1 MMGGI
6 TVDSKATAKAV
17 ALFPEMEGQRIRVG
31 QRIRLAPCVPDAQL
45 AVFAQREGR
54 KCPRVELRPEN
65 IESQEL
71 FAILQS
77 EKTRPLAQGWIADN
91 LSAFTTEE
99 RTRIVNRTIR
109 ATLSP
114 KVNAAFTNKPASLEG
129 AE

>member
-1 MMGGI
+1 M
-6 TVDSKATAKAV
+6 AERE
-17 ALFPEMEGQRIRVG
+17 PIR
-31 QRIRLAPCVPDAQL
+31 
-45 AVFAQREGR
+45 
-54 KCPRVELRPEN
+54 EL
-65 IESQEL
+65 
-71 FAILQS
+71 
-77 EKTRPLAQGWIADN
+77 QGWIADN